1 MAARNPKENAM
12 KLVIER
18 AQLQRALGAAAAVV
32 ERRATIPILSN
43 VLIEAAGDIIRIVA
57 SDLEIQIG
65 VKAEAKIEMPG
76 AVTVGAQLIQ
86 SIVRE
91 LDEGAQVQLELAE
104 GHLALTSGRSR
115 YKLPTLPA
123 QDFPLMQ
130 PVKGEVAF
138 SLPAPEMAT
147 RLKSIAFAQSSE
159 ETRYYLMGVHIDVRD
174 ERLTFAATNGHL
186 LAVAEGSAPNGSGTL
201 ERGIIMHRKLVGELI
216 KLLDDAEGD
225 IDLATDHQ
233 RVALKLGQIDIISKL
248 IEGDYPDFR
257 RFLPGDHPFTLKVRG
272 SALAAAA
279 RRTVAINDEK
289 TRSIRCDFAEDLIK
303 VSVRSALNGFADE
316 EVPCVYGG
324 GVFAIGMQSR
334 YVLDTLEAIGGDDI
348 EISLNPE
355 GHGGQPAPTL
365 FTSPTRPDGKWV
377 IMPMRV

>member
-1 MAARNPKENAM
+1 M
-12 KLVIER
+12 V
-18 AQLQRALGAAAAVV
+18 
-32 ERRATIPILSN
+32 
-43 VLIEAAGDIIRIVA
+43 RIVA

-65 VKAEAKIEMPG
+65 VKAEAKVEASG
-76 AVTVGAQLIQ
+76 AITVAAQLIQ

-91 LDEGAQVQLELAE
+91 LDEGAQVQLELAD
-104 GHLALTSGRSR
+104 GHLALSSGRSR

-123 QDFPLMQ
+123 QDFPLVQ

-138 SLPAPEMAT
+138 ALPSAEMAA

-159 ETRYYLMGVHIDVRD
+159 ETRYYLMGVHVDVRD

-186 LAVAEGSAPNGSGTL
+186 LAVAEGSAPEGSGSL
-201 ERGIIMHRKLVGELI
+201 ERGIILHRKLIGELI
-216 KLLDDAEGD
+216 KLLDEAEGD
-225 IDLATDHQ
+225 VDLATDHQ
-233 RVALKLGQIDIISKL
+233 RVAIKLGQIDIISKL

-257 RFLPGDHPFTLKVRG
+257 RFLPSDHPFALKVRG

-279 RRTVAINDEK
+279 RRAVAISDEK

-303 VSVRSALNGFADE
+303 VSVRSTLNGAAEE
-316 EVPCVYGG
+316 EVPCGYGG
-324 GVFAIGMQSR
+324 GIFAIGLQSR
-334 YVLDTLEAIGGDDI
+334 YLLDTLEAIGGDDI
-348 EISLNPE
+348 EIALNPD
-355 GHGGQPAPTL
+355 GQGGQPAPTL